1 MQLRNAGLVRR
12 GKIRITPEWQ
22 RLILQGLGVLDAD
35 GNPTDRLNV
44 VMAADVARLPGCVSQ
59 QPGLCALLWMER
71 KRS

>member
-44 VMAADVARLPGCVSQ
+44 VMAADVARLTTE
-59 QPGLCALLWMER
+59 AFDEERARLLT
-71 KRS
+71 